1 MVTNE
6 YNLHQME
13 RISSRHNPLV
23 KRFRELARLGA
34 SEEALL
40 LDGQHLIE
48 EAIAAEV
55 PIEVAAFS
63 EKHAQG
69 RLLTLAART
78 RRLGAR
84 TVTVTDQ
91 VLAAI
96 SPVQQPSGVVAIAHR
111 PAAALEQVFAK
122 PPQLV
127 VLLSEVQDPGNV
139 GAIVRAAEAC
149 GASGIV
155 AGDATADPFSWK
167 ALRGAM
173 GSTFRVPVT
182 RQPIGAALDAARA
195 SGARVFATVPRGGTP
210 LPACDLRGPAAV
222 LLGGEGSGLPA
233 AWFAAADTRLTI
245 PMRGQVESLN
255 VAIAAALILYEA
267 SRQRGHVP
275 IAYPR

>member
-1 MVTNE
+1 MSTICTS
-6 YNLHQME
+6 ME

-23 KRFRELARLGA
+23 KRFRDLARLGA
-34 SEEALL
+34 TDDVVL

-48 EAIAAEV
+48 EAITAEL
-55 PIEVAAFS
+55 PIEIAAFS

-78 RRLGAR
+78 RRVGAK
-84 TVTVTDQ
+84 TITVTDQ

-96 SPVQQPSGVVAIAHR
+96 SPVQQPSGVVAIARR
-111 PAAALEQVFAK
+111 PAPSLEQVFARQ
-122 PPQLV
+122 PQLV

-155 AGDATADPFSWK
+155 AGVATADPFGWK

-173 GSTFRVPVT
+173 GSTFRVPVA
-182 RQPIGAALDAARA
+182 RAPIEAALGAARA
-195 SGARVFATVPRGGTP
+195 CGARVFATVPRGGTP

-233 AWFAAADTRLTI
+233 AWFGAADTRLTI

-275 IAYPR
+275 VAYPR